1 MATKFEKCMK
11 FHRDNPKIYAM
22 FEYQVLR
29 AITKGR
35 KKISAYAIIEWIRW
49 EFFVITKSD
58 DPYRIANE
66 MKPFYARLFVF
77 YHPKHI
83 NIFDFHESTKVDY
96 GYLDVAFQKERN
108 KNNQLNMF

>member
-1 MATKFEKCMK
+1 MTKFEKCMK

-22 FEYQVLR
+22 FESQVL
-29 AITKGR
+29 
-35 KKISAYAIIEWIRW
+35 AYAIIEWIRW

-83 NIFDFHESTKVDY
+83 DIFDFHESTKVDY